1 LYKFPKKT
9 QGNKERI
16 KMSKVNI
23 KIMFIVSSVLI
34 VSMLLASC
42 TPVATQAPE
51 VPVEP
56 TAQAPVEPTAPPPP
70 EPTSALPASILVP
83 FVGPL
88 TGPDGFDGV
97 NASKAADLAINQANA
112 AGGVCGGV
120 MLETTANDTKS
131 DPKEGANIATM
142 LCTTANVYGAVA
154 DYNSSVCLAEAPVF
168 NECKISQVVYYCA
181 APGIAEKGG
190 DYTFRIYPPGENM
203 SIFLAD
209 WLVNQLGFKKIATI
223 YENTDY
229 GLGLENVFEAKVAE
243 FGGTIVTKEAVLKD
257 QTDLS
262 AVVSKIKDSAPDA
275 VVGMVQYQVAALF
288 MQQAKAIDFNLPLYG
303 SDGLFSPE
311 LVNLGGAAVE
321 GARTV
326 AAYMPD
332 STNPVVADFVS
343 AFRTAYSE
351 DPTNAAGYAY
361 DATKIVI
368 AGLEATNCAGRDPLQ
383 QWLAANVT
391 DYKGVTGT
399 IALDQFGER
408 MFAPGM
414 YTPIEVINGKWVEVK

>member
-1 LYKFPKKT
+1 MKT
-9 QGNKERI
+9 RLHNAGLI
-16 KMSKVNI
+16 AVLGVT
-23 KIMFIVSSVLI
+23 IVLS
-34 VSMLLASC
+34 LLVASC
-42 TPVATQAPE
+42 QPAPVAAPAAGDVPPAAAPAEQA
-51 VPVEP
+51 
-56 TAQAPVEPTAPPPP
+56 T
-70 EPTSALPASILVP
+70 ILVP

-88 TGPDGFDGV
+88 TGPDGFDGQ
-97 NASKAADLAINQANA
+97 NSAKAVELAIQQAND

-120 MLETTANDTKS
+120 MLETTSNDTKS
-131 DPKEGANIATM
+131 DPKEGANIATL
-142 LCTTANVYGAVA
+142 LCNADSVLGAIA

-168 NECKISQVVYYCA
+168 NECNISQVVYYCA

-190 DYTFRIYPPGENM
+190 TYTFRIYPPGENM

-209 WLVNQLGFKKIATI
+209 WLVNELGYTKIATL

-229 GLGLENVFEAKVAE
+229 GLGLETVFEAKVAE
-243 FGGTIVTKEAVLKD
+243 FGGEIVTAEAVLKD

-262 AVVSKIKDSAPDA
+262 AVVAKIKDANPDA
-275 VVGMVQYQVAALF
+275 VVGMLQYQVAALF
-288 MQQAKAIDFNLPLYG
+288 STQAKAIDFNLPLYG

-311 LVNLGGAAVE
+311 MINLGGEAVE

-332 STNPVVADFVS
+332 SVNPVVAEFVG
-343 AFRTAYSE
+343 AFRTAYGE

-361 DATKIVI
+361 DATNIVI
-368 AGLEATNCAGRDPLQ
+368 AGLEATDCAGREALQ
-383 QWLAANVT
+383 TWLAANIT

-399 IALDQFGER
+399 IALDAQGER

-414 YTPIEVINGKWVEVK
+414 YTPIEIKDGAWIEVK